1 MLAVSLHAFDTMSV
15 TCVFAP
21 SAGQRTAKVVN
32 VASIP
37 PPVQPDDIVAARELL
52 SDVISP
58 TPLLYSRVLSEQ
70 VGGPVYFKCE
80 NLQRTGSFKVR
91 GGYVRIARL
100 SGAERASGVVAASAG
115 NHAQGVAFAAGL
127 LGTQATVVMPEHAP
141 LPKVEA
147 TRGYGASVVLTGASI
162 EDAMESALDF
172 AARTGSVFIH
182 PFDHADAV
190 AGQGT
195 VGYEI
200 IEQCPQV
207 RTILVPVGGGGLA
220 AGIAMAVQSLD
231 PSVRIVGVQA
241 EAVPAFPASLA
252 AGHPVQVQARPTMAD
267 GIAVRRPGDIA
278 FGILASRADR
288 FVVVSEAALAR
299 ALLLCLERAKQVV
312 EPSGAAG
319 VAALLSYPG
328 EFEPPVVA
336 VLSGGNIDPL
346 LLSKLLRHG
355 LSAAGRYLS
364 FRCRLP
370 DYPGSLAGLLGDL
383 AGLGANVVEVS
394 HERLAPS
401 LRVDEVEVVLQ
412 IETRGPEHCEDVK
425 AKLRAAGY
433 AIVFS

>member
-1 MLAVSLHAFDTMSV
+1 MTSI
-15 TCVFAP
+15 
-21 SAGQRTAKVVN
+21 SA
-32 VASIP
+32 
-37 PPVQPDDIVAARELL
+37 PVQPDDIIAARELL
-52 SDVISP
+52 RDVISP
-58 TPLLYSRVLSEQ
+58 TPLLYSRVLSEE
-70 VGGPVYFKCE
+70 VGGPVYLKCE

-100 SGAERASGVVAASAG
+100 SDAERARGVVAASAG

-127 LGTQATVVMPEHAP
+127 IGARATVVMPEHAP

-147 TRGYGASVVLTGASI
+147 TRGYGASVVLTGASL
-162 EDAMESALDF
+162 EDSLESALDF

-220 AGIAMAVQSLD
+220 AGIAVATHSLD

-241 EAVPAFPASLA
+241 EAVSAFPASLA
-252 AGHPVQVQARPTMAD
+252 AGHPVQVQGRPTMAD
-267 GIAVRRPGDIA
+267 GIAVQRPGDIA

-288 FVVVSEAALAR
+288 FVVVSEVALAR

-319 VAALLSYPG
+319 VAALLSNPG

-355 LSAAGRYLS
+355 LSAAGRYLG
-364 FRCRLP
+364 FRCRIP

-383 AGLGANVVEVS
+383 AGLGANVIEVS
-394 HERLAPS
+394 HERLAPG

-412 IETRGPEHCEDVK
+412 IETRGPEHSEDVK

-433 AIVFS
+433 PIVFG